1 MKVHYTGD
9 AGAISMIDHI
19 SNRLDN
25 IIRRRNDT
33 VHRLWF
39 IGYGNEET
47 ESYEVAGSIKGTLD
61 IGKKG
66 RGGVK
71 YTDKDTSD
79 FEEVISEMQKLT
91 ALVSRFMVCVVM
103 PILDPDTGKP
113 TDNFHYD
120 GTGQLIDA
128 PPPTTE

>member
-1 MKVHYTGD
+1 MKGLPQNYAQTVLVGQNLERMRRTWELLMKVHYTGD
-9 AGAISMIDHI
+9 AAAIGMIDHI

-47 ESYEVAGSIKGTLD
+47 KSYEVADSIKVTSD

-66 RGGVK
+66 RP
-71 YTDKDTSD
+71 
-79 FEEVISEMQKLT
+79 E
-91 ALVSRFMVCVVM
+91 
-103 PILDPDTGKP
+103 
-113 TDNFHYD
+113 
-120 GTGQLIDA
+120 
-128 PPPTTE
+128 